1 MKIIFKVLIRDLK
14 KIIKNP
20 AAIIVVLGICFI
32 PSLYAWITLKAN
44 WNPYVNTGN
53 IPIGIINQDN
63 GTIIDNKIVNVGD
76 QILAQLQTNH
86 NIGWKFTTIEQGEEG
101 LKNGEYYALIVIPG
115 NFSKDLAT
123 LTTANPVKP
132 TLTYEVN
139 DKTNIIA
146 TKITEVANEEL
157 VEQIQENFVKV
168 VNQEVLQLA
177 NQLGEKI
184 ESNKPVIANLKST
197 VSSASDRLKQI
208 NSSINNSTESIND
221 LSDYLSSMKNDLPKI
236 TSQINSLQTVVT
248 ASKSLIL
255 TTQSSV
261 SSTADSI
268 SNSTKNITNLNN
280 QLSEFINQLK
290 DINTN
295 VGDDKAQINIINNVN
310 VSADN
315 LLLEINKNLNILENL
330 NKTFKN
336 QIIQNTINKLNNIKE
351 LIQEQQEKLNNIKTM
366 LTTTKENMDEINS
379 NLAEVEEINSLL
391 VSSLNSVVSS
401 LYSDVIP
408 TINTISSEFTQGL
421 NNIDSLLEITKSVVP
436 QLNSLASFGIS
447 ASNMTVSQA
456 SQLKSKLSNFEEII
470 NQLQGKLNKVNN
482 ENIDEIVSFLS
493 KNPTQIASFLSS
505 PIVVK
510 QEQVY
515 GNLPFGAGLMPFYTC
530 LAIWVGS
537 LLLTSLFTVE
547 ARNSE
552 EIEGKV
558 LAKHFGKLLLFMILS
573 FIQTTIVIL
582 GNKFVLGF
590 NPVNM
595 LLMLC
600 VGWICSVTFTII
612 IFTLVSLFGN
622 IGKAIAIVI
631 MVFQIAGSG
640 AIYPIQ
646 TNPLIFRKL
655 EFLWPFKYAL
665 DGFREAIAGP
675 IWSMVQSDFKALI
688 IFAVI
693 FLVLGFLKILIH
705 KQTEFIEHKFKES
718 GL

>member
-1 MKIIFKVLIRDLK
+1 MKIIFKVLGKDLK

-63 GTIIDNKIVNVGD
+63 GTIVDNQIVNVGD
-76 QILAQLQTNH
+76 QILTQLQTNH
-86 NIGWKFTTIEQGEEG
+86 NIGWKFTTIQQGEEG
-101 LKNGEYYALIVIPG
+101 LKNGQYYALIIIPG

-146 TKITEVANEEL
+146 TKITQVANQEL

-184 ESNKPVIANLKST
+184 ESNKPIIANLKST
-197 VSSASDRLKQI
+197 VNNASDRLKEI
-208 NSSINNSTESIND
+208 NNSINNSTESIND
-221 LSDYLSSMKNDLPKI
+221 LSNYLSSMKTDLPKI
-236 TSQINSLQTVVT
+236 TNQINSLQTVVT
-248 ASKSLIL
+248 ASKSIIA
-255 TTQSSV
+255 TTQNSV
-261 SSTADSI
+261 SSVADSI
-268 SNSTKNITNLNN
+268 SNSAPNIINLND
-280 QLSEFINQLK
+280 QLSGFVNQLK

-295 VGDDKAQINIINNVN
+295 VGENKAQINIINNAN
-310 VSADN
+310 TSANN
-315 LLLEINKNLNILENL
+315 LLLEINKNLNILESL
-330 NKTFKN
+330 NKTFN
-336 QIIQNTINKLNNIKE
+336 NSIIQDAINKLNNIKE
-351 LIQEQQEKLNNIKTM
+351 LIQNQQEKLNNLKM
-366 LTTTKENMDEINS
+366 LLTSNKENMKQVNS
-379 NLAEVEEINSLL
+379 NLTDIEQINSSL
-391 VSSLNSVVSS
+391 VLGVNSVVSS
-401 LYSDVIP
+401 LNLDVIP
-408 TINTISSEFTQGL
+408 TINNISSEFTQGL
-421 NNIDSLLEITKSVVP
+421 NNADSLLEVSKSVVP
-436 QLNSLASFGIS
+436 QLNSIANFGIS
-447 ASNMTVSQA
+447 ASNMTISEA
-456 SQLKSKLSNFEEII
+456 NQLKSKLSKFEETI
-470 NQLQGKLNKVNN
+470 NQLQDKLSKVNN

-515 GNLPFGAGLMPFYTC
+515 GDLPFGVGLIPFYTC

-552 EIEGKV
+552 EIKGKV

-573 FIQTTIVIL
+573 FIQTTIVII

-590 NPVNM
+590 NPANM
-595 LLMLC
+595 WLMLG
-600 VGWICSVTFTII
+600 VGWVCSITFTII

-622 IGKAIAIVI
+622 VGKAIAIVI

-675 IWSMVQSDFKALI
+675 MWNMVQSDFKALS

-693 FLVLGFLKILIH
+693 FLILGFLKPLIH
-705 KQTEFIEHKFKES
+705 KQTEFMEHKFKES